1 MVDGGVGKGWKLSSS
16 SSYQSLAVRSAA
28 FWIGSGSFPRLLSTS
43 TQALR
48 PSFIDSSP
56 IKLSTSSI
64 SQCPPNPASPASTPS
79 PRRSKMPA
87 SAPPPAASS
96 PSPPSSSSSTSSG
109 ANGPTTA
116 ESPSTRNSSSTR
128 AEARRWRST

>member
-28 FWIGSGSFPRLLSTS
+28 FWIGSGSFPRLVHDSRATT
-43 TQALR
+43 TQLHL
-48 PSFIDSSP
+48 IEE
-56 IKLSTSSI
+56 LSTSSI